1 MASARS
7 RVRYPWGT
15 TPPRQRLR
23 SVCASARK
31 ALDNAKSPGFRHL
44 SGRISGAV
52 KVTRPLLA
60 AMQYLSRAGL
70 RPNTEGQPL
79 ASDEVRV
86 ALDRVELTISDLAA
100 ASVFEL
106 SDRYR
111 SFSEAVNAL
120 LDVAEQSLRG
130 GIHRPLNGPTDVDWA
145 AFEP

>member
-23 SVCASARK
+23 SVCATARK

-52 KVTRPLLA
+52 KATRPLLA

-70 RPNTEGQPL
+70 RPNTEGEPL
-79 ASDEVRV
+79 ASDE
-86 ALDRVELTISDLAA
+86 
-100 ASVFEL
+100 
-106 SDRYR
+106 
-111 SFSEAVNAL
+111 
-120 LDVAEQSLRG
+120 
-130 GIHRPLNGPTDVDWA
+130 GPRCG
-145 AFEP
+145 